1 MGDAPNWSAAVS
13 TSSPAVRG
21 IAAYRVLP
29 RRAGWSYLIATT
41 LGRLPMSMVPLAILT
56 LATSATGSIAVGG
69 FAAAAAAL
77 GEALGAPASGALAD
91 RVGQRGVLLGA
102 TALHVSFL
110 VAFTLGAGIVSDPV
124 TVALAGSAGLTL
136 PQVGAFSRARWL
148 AIAPGDIDAAFAFE
162 GVMDETAYIF
172 GPALVGLVAAF
183 VAPQTATLL
192 AAGLIAVFATQ
203 FAVHRTH
210 RRVPRRP
217 RDVVAQETRTASSP
231 RRRALI
237 AVAFLGMVSM
247 GVFFGGSQTGL
258 TAFAERAG
266 IPDAGAL
273 LYAVMAVGSAVTT
286 VSMVMLP
293 ARIGR
298 WTRWTVAAAGM
309 TLGAA
314 LMLFAPSIPWVI
326 GAAIIAGAF
335 QGPLL
340 LTIFGVAAGLAEE
353 GRAGTLMTLTA
364 SGVVVG
370 IGIGSATAGPLA
382 QAHGPAGAFA
392 TVLTACVMLGLIG
405 VIGAALTSRRRA
417 PVGSC
422 TA

>member
-1 MGDAPNWSAAVS
+1 
-13 TSSPAVRG
+13 VRA

-29 RRAGWSYLIATT
+29 RRAGWSYLVATT

-69 FAAAAAAL
+69 LAAAAAAL
-77 GEALGAPASGALAD
+77 GEAVGAPASGALAD

-110 VAFTLGAGIVSDPV
+110 VVFTIGAGSFSDAA
-124 TVALAGSAGLTL
+124 TVALAGAAGLTL

-148 AIAPGDIDAAFAFE
+148 AIAPADIDAAFAFE
-162 GVMDETAYIF
+162 GVIDETVYIF

-183 VAPQTATLL
+183 IAPQAATLL

-217 RDVVAQETRTASSP
+217 RNPAASEVRPVATP
-231 RRRALI
+231 GRRVLI
-237 AVAFLGMVSM
+237 AVAFVGMVSM

-273 LYAVMAVGSAVTT
+273 LYAVMAVGSAATT

-298 WTRWTVAAAGM
+298 WTRWAVAAAGM

-326 GAAIIAGAF
+326 GAALVAGAF

-340 LTIFGVAAGLAEE
+340 LTIFGVAAALAEE
-353 GRAGTLMTLTA
+353 GRAGALMTLTA

-370 IGIGSATAGPLA
+370 IGIGSAVAGQLA

-392 TVLTACVMLGLIG
+392 AVLTACVTLAAIG
-405 VIGAALTSRRRA
+405 VVGALLSSRRRA
-417 PVGSC
+417 PVG
-422 TA
+422 